1 MPARLF
7 SLYPPVHPTS
17 IVFSRQAPYLFNEPS
32 QPLPERA
39 VVRGLASRL
48 DEKQS
53 PKLTTERLADRLSNL
68 FDLRRQFKSGPDR
81 SGLRNVEHAVGEL
94 GKGEEL
100 RKTLFGTVKAIGKY
114 PCHLIGRVNVYSG
127 LPKLTIICG
136 KCIDRLGGGIP

>member
-1 MPARLF
+1 M
-7 SLYPPVHPTS
+7 
-17 IVFSRQAPYLFNEPS
+17 FNEPA

-53 PKLTTERLADRLSNL
+53 PKLTTERLAHRISHL
-68 FDLRRQFKSGPDR
+68 FDLGRQFKSGPDR

-100 RKTLFGTVKAIGKY
+100 RKTLAGTVKAIGKY
-114 PCHLIGRVNVYSG
+114 PA
-127 LPKLTIICG
+127 T
-136 KCIDRLGGGIP
+136 